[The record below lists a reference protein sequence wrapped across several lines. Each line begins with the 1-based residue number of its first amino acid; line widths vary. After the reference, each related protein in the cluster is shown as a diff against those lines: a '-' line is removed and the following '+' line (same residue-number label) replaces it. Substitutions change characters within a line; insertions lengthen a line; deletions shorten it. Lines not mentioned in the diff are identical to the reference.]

1 MASVRVEEVS
11 KSLYILRVE
20 DWETAYFEA
29 LWEIPEGVTYNAYLL
44 KTKEGAL
51 LFDGW
56 KTQYSQA
63 LIEALESLISPSD
76 LKYIVVHHAEPD
88 HAGSLPALL
97 RWAPRARVLGHPLA
111 GRMLSGTPGLE
122 GRFEAIRDGGSLSV
136 GGVELRFIH
145 APWLHWPE
153 TMMTWLPGDGVL
165 LSCDAFGSFGAVHG
179 VFDDECAGCPL
190 KAWVR
195 KYVAT
200 VIGRYRPSILRALGK
215 LGSLGVEPRVIAP
228 GHGVVWRSR
237 PSWVVGLYERLARAE
252 PVEGKVLVLYAS
264 MYGSTERL
272 ALALA
277 GELAGRGLKP
287 VVHGFTDK
295 RRPPIADVI
304 ADALDAEALVVAAPT
319 YEAGL
324 YPYLRLVIELVC
336 EKAAAPKRLYILST
350 YGWGGAAVKRIRGIM
365 EGCGFETIAHLE
377 AKSVLESQSP
387 VGEVKRIA
395 DAITGSRRVD
405 TTT

>member
-1 MASVRVEEVS
+1 MAVVRVEEVT
-11 KSLYILRVE
+11 KGLKILRV
-20 DWETAYFEA
+20 DDRETAYFEA

-44 KTKEGAL
+44 ETKEGAV

-56 KTQYSQA
+56 KSQYSQA
-63 LIEALESLISPSD
+63 LIEALESLISPDD
-76 LKYIVVHHAEPD
+76 LRYIVVHHAEPD

-97 RWAPRARVLGHPLA
+97 RWAPKARVLGHPLV
-111 GRMLSGTPGLE
+111 GKMLAGTPGLN
-122 GRFEAIRDGGSLSV
+122 GRFEAVRDGGSLSL

-153 TMMTWLPGDGVL
+153 TMMTWLPRDGVL
-165 LSCDAFGSFGAVHG
+165 LSCDAFGSFGAAPG

-190 KAWVR
+190 EAWVR

-215 LGSLGVEPRVIAP
+215 LGSLGVEPRIIAP

-237 PSWVVGLYERLARAE
+237 PRWVMELYERLARAE
-252 PVEGKVLVLYAS
+252 PVEGKVLILYAS

-277 GELAGRGLKP
+277 GELARRGLKP

-295 RRPPIADVI
+295 RRPLIAEVI

-324 YPYLRLVIELVC
+324 YPYLRLVIELIC
-336 EKAAAPKRLYILST
+336 EKAAAKRLYILST
-350 YGWGGAAVKRIRGIM
+350 YAWGGAAVKRIRGIM
-365 EGCGFETIAHLE
+365 EGCGFETMAFIE

-387 VGEVKRIA
+387 TDKIANIA
-395 DAITGSRRVD
+395 DEISKVPSTRQ
-405 TTT
+405 